1 MNERFNLSAWTLTHR
16 SFVSYLILLIIAA
29 GTWSFFHIGRSE
41 DPPYKLKT
49 MIVQAFWPGATVIET
64 LEQLTDRLERK
75 LQELPHL
82 DNIRSYTTGGR
93 STLLI
98 TVQQEAHRIIP
109 ELWYQVR
116 KKVDDIRLDLP
127 QGVIGPGLNDEF
139 GDTFGIVYA
148 FSTDRFSFRELR
160 DYVDQV
166 RSQLLQIPDV
176 SKIETVGE
184 QEERIYLEFSVE
196 QLSGLSIDPSTLIK
210 ALQAQNAVTP
220 PGVVETKDDKLLI
233 RTTGAFESEQ
243 NIREVN
249 FAVNGRMIRL
259 TDIATVK
266 RGYADPPQP
275 LFRVNGRAAIG
286 LSIAMR
292 AGGNILTLG
301 NNVQGAMSRI
311 TADLPTGIEVKLVA
325 DQPLM
330 VKHAVNEFLEAL
342 WEAVAIV
349 LAVSFLSLGFRA
361 GAVVAFSIPIVL
373 AVVFTVMY
381 AAGIDFQRVSLGALI
396 IALGLLVDDA
406 MITTETMVSRLEGG
420 DNKTSAATYAYNTT
434 AFPMLTG
441 TLVTIC
447 GFVPIGFAQSD
458 AGEYTFSLFAVVSI
472 ALITSWFV
480 AVLFAPL
487 FGVAI
492 LPSKFKRHSDKP
504 SRGRIVF
511 RAILAHAMRWRWLT
525 IASTIALFGLS
536 IYGLLLVPQ
545 QFFPPSDRPE
555 LVVDLKLPEGSS
567 MYATDLATAQVD
579 ELLRGDEDVERWTT
593 YSGRG
598 AMRFY
603 LSFNVQL
610 TNDFFGQ
617 VLIVTK
623 SFEARERLRTR
634 LEAALN
640 DRLPAAV
647 VRIYP
652 LSIGLPGD
660 WPLQY
665 RVSGPDVEKVRHIAY
680 RVAQAVST
688 NPYVRNTSFDW
699 IEPART
705 IRVGVDQ
712 DQARALGLSSD
723 AVAQLL
729 RFVMTGATIT
739 QVRDRKYLIDV
750 VVRANDED
758 RASLSTMRTMQVPLP
773 SGRSVPL
780 SQVASIE
787 PGLEYPLIWRR
798 DRVPTIT
805 VLSDLAD
812 GILPHAASA
821 ALMPKIAEIQATLSP
836 NYLVVAG
843 GETEE
848 SVRSLKSIAAVV
860 PLMLF
865 LTFTILM
872 IQLQSFQLLFLVLS
886 VAPLGLIGVVAALL
900 ITNKPLGFVAI
911 LGVIALIGMIARN
924 SVILVDQIQIEI
936 KRGTSPW
943 DGVIN
948 ATAHRLRPILLTSAA
963 AILGLVPIAPTVFWG
978 PLAYA
983 IMGGLAAA
991 TLLTLIF
998 LPALY
1003 VAWFGIREDQAP
1015 GEAG

>member
-1 MNERFNLSAWTLTHR
+1 MNERLNLSAWTLAHR
-16 SFVSYLILLIIAA
+16 SFVTYLILLIIAA

-49 MIVQAFWPGATVIET
+49 MVVQAFWPGATVTET

-98 TVQQEAHRIIP
+98 TVQQEAHRIVP

-116 KKVDDIRLDLP
+116 KKVDDVRLDLP
-127 QGVIGPGLNDEF
+127 QGVIGPASNDEF

-166 RSQLLQIPDV
+166 RSQLLQVPEV

-196 QLSGLSIDPSTLIK
+196 QLSELSIDPSTLIK

-220 PGVVETKDDKLLI
+220 PGVIETKDDKLLI
-233 RTTGAFESEQ
+233 RTTGAFESEK

-249 FAVNGRMIRL
+249 FAVNGRMVRL
-259 TDIATVK
+259 TDIATVR

-311 TADLPTGIEVKLVA
+311 TADLPTGIETKLVA

-349 LAVSFLSLGFRA
+349 LGVSFLTLGFRA

-381 AAGIDFQRVSLGALI
+381 ATGIDFQRVSLGALI

-420 DNKTSAATYAYNTT
+420 DNKISAATYAYSTT

-472 ALITSWFV
+472 ALIASWFV
-480 AVLFAPL
+480 AILFAPL

-492 LPSKFKRHSDKP
+492 LPTKLKGHSDKP

-511 RAILAHAMRWRWLT
+511 RAILGQAMRWRWFT

-536 IYGLLLVPQ
+536 IYGLLLIPQ

-567 MYATDLATAQVD
+567 VYATDLATAQLD

-617 VLIVTK
+617 VVIVTK
-623 SFEARERLRTR
+623 SFDARERLRTR

-640 DRLPAAV
+640 DRLPGAV

-665 RVSGPDVEKVRHIAY
+665 RVTGPDVEKVRHIAY

-758 RASLSTMRTMQVPLP
+758 RASVSTIRTMQVPLP

-780 SQVASIE
+780 SQIASID

-805 VLSDLAD
+805 VLSDLAG
-812 GILPHAASA
+812 GILPHAAST
-821 ALMPKIAEIQATLSP
+821 ALTPKIAEIQATLSP
-836 NYLVVAG
+836 GYLVAAG

-911 LGVIALIGMIARN
+911 LGVIALVGMIARN

-936 KRGTSPW
+936 KRARSPW
-943 DGVIN
+943 DGVID
-948 ATAHRLRPILLTSAA
+948 ATTHRMRPILLTSAA
-963 AILGLVPIAPTVFWG
+963 AILGLIPIAPTVFWG

-991 TLLTLIF
+991 TLLTLLF
-998 LPALY
+998 LPAVY
-1003 VAWFGIREDQAP
+1003 VAWFGIRQEQAP

>member
-1 MNERFNLSAWTLTHR
+1 MNERLNLSAWTLAHR
-16 SFVSYLILLIIAA
+16 SFVVYLILLIAAA

-49 MIVQAFWPGATVIET
+49 MVVQAFWPGATVTET

-98 TVQQEAHRIIP
+98 TVQQEAHRIVP

-116 KKVDDIRLDLP
+116 KKVEDVRLELP
-127 QGVIGPGLNDEF
+127 QGVIGPASNDEF

-259 TDIATVK
+259 TDIATVR

-301 NNVQGAMSRI
+301 ENVQGAMGRI
-311 TADLPTGIEVKLVA
+311 IADLPTGIEAKLVA

-349 LAVSFLSLGFRA
+349 LGVSFLTLGFRA

-381 AAGIDFQRVSLGALI
+381 ATGIDFQRVSLGALI

-406 MITTETMVSRLEGG
+406 MITTETMVTRLEGG
-420 DNKTSAATYAYNTT
+420 DNKVSAATYAYSTT

-472 ALITSWFV
+472 ALIASWFV

-487 FGVAI
+487 FGLAI
-492 LPSKFKRHSDKP
+492 LPTKVKQHSDKL
-504 SRGRIVF
+504 SRGRIAF
-511 RAILAHAMRWRWLT
+511 RAILGQAMRWRWFT
-525 IASTIALFGLS
+525 IGSTIALFGLS
-536 IYGLLLVPQ
+536 IYGLLFIPQ

-567 MYATDLATAQVD
+567 VYATDLATAQLD

-617 VLIVTK
+617 VVIVAK
-623 SFEARERLRTR
+623 SFAARERLRTR
-634 LEAALN
+634 LEAALS
-640 DRLPAAV
+640 DRLPGAV

-688 NPYVRNTSFDW
+688 NPHVRNTSFDW

-758 RASLSTMRTMQVPLP
+758 RASVSTIRTMQVPLP

-805 VLSDLAD
+805 VLSDLAG

-821 ALMPKIAEIQATLSP
+821 ALTPKIAEIQATLSP
-836 NYLVVAG
+836 GYVIAAG

-848 SVRSLKSIAAVV
+848 SLRSLKSIAAVI
-860 PLMLF
+860 PFMLF

-911 LGVIALIGMIARN
+911 LGVIALVGMIARN

-936 KRGTSPW
+936 KRARSPW
-943 DGVIN
+943 DGVID
-948 ATAHRLRPILLTSAA
+948 ATTHRLRPILLTSAA
-963 AILGLVPIAPTVFWG
+963 AILGLIPIAPTVFWG

-991 TLLTLIF
+991 TLLTLLF

-1003 VAWFGIREDQAP
+1003 VAWFGIRQEQAP

>member
-1 MNERFNLSAWTLTHR
+1 MNERFNLSAWTLAHR
-16 SFVSYLILLIIAA
+16 SFVTYLILLIIAA

-49 MIVQAFWPGATVIET
+49 MVVQAFWPGATVTET
-64 LEQLTDRLERK
+64 LEQLTDRLERR

-98 TVQQEAHRIIP
+98 TVQQEAHRIVP

-116 KKVDDIRLDLP
+116 KKVEDVRLELP
-127 QGVIGPGLNDEF
+127 QGVIGPASNDEF

-166 RSQLLQIPDV
+166 RSQLLQVPDV

-259 TDIATVK
+259 TDIATVR

-292 AGGNILTLG
+292 AGGNILSLG
-301 NNVQGAMSRI
+301 NNVQDAMARI
-311 TADLPTGIEVKLVA
+311 TADLPTGIEAKLVA

-342 WEAVAIV
+342 WEALAIV
-349 LAVSFLSLGFRA
+349 LGVSFLTLGFRA

-381 AAGIDFQRVSLGALI
+381 ATGIDFQRVSLGALI

-420 DNKTSAATYAYNTT
+420 DNKISAATYAYSTT

-472 ALITSWFV
+472 ALIASWFV
-480 AVLFAPL
+480 AILFAPL

-492 LPSKFKRHSDKP
+492 LPIKLKRHSDKP
-504 SRGRIVF
+504 SRGRSLF
-511 RAILAHAMRWRWLT
+511 RAVLGQAMRWRWFT

-536 IYGLLLVPQ
+536 IYGLLLIPQ

-567 MYATDLATAQVD
+567 VYATDLATAQLD

-617 VLIVTK
+617 VVIVTK
-623 SFEARERLRTR
+623 SFDARERLRTR

-640 DRLPAAV
+640 DRLPGAV

-665 RVSGPDVEKVRHIAY
+665 RVSGPDLEKVRHIAY

-688 NPYVRNTSFDW
+688 NPYVRNTNFDW

-705 IRVGVDQ
+705 IRVNVDQ

-758 RASLSTMRTMQVPLP
+758 RASVSTIRTMQVPLP

-780 SQVASIE
+780 SQVASID

-805 VLSDLAD
+805 VLSDLAG
-812 GILPHAASA
+812 GILPHAAST
-821 ALMPKIAEIQATLSP
+821 ALTPKIAEIQATLSP
-836 NYLVVAG
+836 GYVVAAG

-848 SVRSLKSIAAVV
+848 SLRSLKSIAAVV
-860 PLMLF
+860 PFMLF

-936 KRGTSPW
+936 QRARSPW
-943 DGVIN
+943 DGVID
-948 ATAHRLRPILLTSAA
+948 ATTHRLRPILLTSAA
-963 AILGLVPIAPTVFWG
+963 AILGLIPIAPTVFWG

-991 TLLTLIF
+991 TLLTLLF

-1003 VAWFGIREDQAP
+1003 VAWFGIRQEQAP

>member
-1 MNERFNLSAWTLTHR
+1 
-16 SFVSYLILLIIAA
+16 
-29 GTWSFFHIGRSE
+29 
-41 DPPYKLKT
+41 
-49 MIVQAFWPGATVIET
+49 
-64 LEQLTDRLERK
+64 
-75 LQELPHL
+75 
-82 DNIRSYTTGGR
+82 
-93 STLLI
+93 
-98 TVQQEAHRIIP
+98 
-109 ELWYQVR
+109 
-116 KKVDDIRLDLP
+116 
-127 QGVIGPGLNDEF
+127 
-139 GDTFGIVYA
+139 
-148 FSTDRFSFRELR
+148 
-160 DYVDQV
+160 
-166 RSQLLQIPDV
+166 
-176 SKIETVGE
+176 
-184 QEERIYLEFSVE
+184 
-196 QLSGLSIDPSTLIK
+196 
-210 ALQAQNAVTP
+210 
-220 PGVVETKDDKLLI
+220 
-233 RTTGAFESEQ
+233 
-243 NIREVN
+243 
-249 FAVNGRMIRL
+249 
-259 TDIATVK
+259 
-266 RGYADPPQP
+266 
-275 LFRVNGRAAIG
+275 
-286 LSIAMR
+286 
-292 AGGNILTLG
+292 
-301 NNVQGAMSRI
+301 
-311 TADLPTGIEVKLVA
+311 
-325 DQPLM
+325 
-330 VKHAVNEFLEAL
+330 
-342 WEAVAIV
+342 
-349 LAVSFLSLGFRA
+349 
-361 GAVVAFSIPIVL
+361 
-373 AVVFTVMY
+373 
-381 AAGIDFQRVSLGALI
+381 
-396 IALGLLVDDA
+396 

-525 IASTIALFGLS
+525 IASTIALFGVS

-623 SFEARERLRTR
+623 SFEARERLRTH

-836 NYLVVAG
+836 NYLIVAG

-943 DGVIN
+943 DSVIN

>member
-1 MNERFNLSAWTLTHR
+1 
-16 SFVSYLILLIIAA
+16 
-29 GTWSFFHIGRSE
+29 
-41 DPPYKLKT
+41 
-49 MIVQAFWPGATVIET
+49 
-64 LEQLTDRLERK
+64 
-75 LQELPHL
+75 
-82 DNIRSYTTGGR
+82 
-93 STLLI
+93 
-98 TVQQEAHRIIP
+98 
-109 ELWYQVR
+109 
-116 KKVDDIRLDLP
+116 
-127 QGVIGPGLNDEF
+127 
-139 GDTFGIVYA
+139 
-148 FSTDRFSFRELR
+148 
-160 DYVDQV
+160 
-166 RSQLLQIPDV
+166 
-176 SKIETVGE
+176 
-184 QEERIYLEFSVE
+184 
-196 QLSGLSIDPSTLIK
+196 
-210 ALQAQNAVTP
+210 
-220 PGVVETKDDKLLI
+220 
-233 RTTGAFESEQ
+233 
-243 NIREVN
+243 
-249 FAVNGRMIRL
+249 
-259 TDIATVK
+259 
-266 RGYADPPQP
+266 
-275 LFRVNGRAAIG
+275 
-286 LSIAMR
+286 
-292 AGGNILTLG
+292 
-301 NNVQGAMSRI
+301 
-311 TADLPTGIEVKLVA
+311 
-325 DQPLM
+325 
-330 VKHAVNEFLEAL
+330 
-342 WEAVAIV
+342 
-349 LAVSFLSLGFRA
+349 
-361 GAVVAFSIPIVL
+361 
-373 AVVFTVMY
+373 
-381 AAGIDFQRVSLGALI
+381 
-396 IALGLLVDDA
+396 
-406 MITTETMVSRLEGG
+406 
-420 DNKTSAATYAYNTT
+420 
-434 AFPMLTG
+434 
-441 TLVTIC
+441 
-447 GFVPIGFAQSD
+447 
-458 AGEYTFSLFAVVSI
+458 
-472 ALITSWFV
+472 
-480 AVLFAPL
+480 
-487 FGVAI
+487 
-492 LPSKFKRHSDKP
+492 
-504 SRGRIVF
+504 
-511 RAILAHAMRWRWLT
+511 
-525 IASTIALFGLS
+525 
-536 IYGLLLVPQ
+536 
-545 QFFPPSDRPE
+545 
-555 LVVDLKLPEGSS
+555 
-567 MYATDLATAQVD
+567 
-579 ELLRGDEDVERWTT
+579 
-593 YSGRG
+593 
-598 AMRFY
+598 MRFY

-617 VLIVTK
+617 VLIVAK
-623 SFEARERLRTR
+623 SFDARERLRTR
-634 LEAALN
+634 LEAALS
-640 DRLPAAV
+640 DRLPTAV

-705 IRVGVDQ
+705 IRVVVDQ

-758 RASLSTMRTMQVPLP
+758 RASVSTIRTMQVPLP

-805 VLSDLAD
+805 VLSDLAG
-812 GILPHAASA
+812 GILPHGASA

-836 NYLVVAG
+836 GYLVAAG

-943 DGVIN
+943 DGVVN
-948 ATAHRLRPILLTSAA
+948 ATTHRLRPILLTSAA

-983 IMGGLAAA
+983 IMGGLASA

-1003 VAWFGIREDQAP
+1003 VAWFGIREEEAV

>member
-1 MNERFNLSAWTLTHR
+1 MNERFNLSAWTLAHR
-16 SFVSYLILLIIAA
+16 SFVTYLILLIIAA

-49 MIVQAFWPGATVIET
+49 MVVQAFWPGATVTET
-64 LEQLTDRLERK
+64 LEQLTDRLERR

-98 TVQQEAHRIIP
+98 TVQQEAHRIVP

-116 KKVDDIRLDLP
+116 KKVEDVRLELP
-127 QGVIGPGLNDEF
+127 QGVIGPASNDEF

-166 RSQLLQIPDV
+166 RSQLLQVPDV

-259 TDIATVK
+259 TDIATVR

-292 AGGNILTLG
+292 AGGNILSLG
-301 NNVQGAMSRI
+301 NNVQDAMARI
-311 TADLPTGIEVKLVA
+311 TADLPTGIEAKLVA

-342 WEAVAIV
+342 WEALAIV
-349 LAVSFLSLGFRA
+349 LGVSFLTLGFRA

-381 AAGIDFQRVSLGALI
+381 ATGIDFQRVSLGALI

-420 DNKTSAATYAYNTT
+420 DNKIAAATYAYSTT

-472 ALITSWFV
+472 ALIASWFV
-480 AVLFAPL
+480 AILFAPL

-492 LPSKFKRHSDKP
+492 LPTKLKRHSDKP
-504 SRGRIVF
+504 SRGRIIF
-511 RAILAHAMRWRWLT
+511 RAILGQAMRWRWFT

-536 IYGLLLVPQ
+536 IYGLLLIPQ

-567 MYATDLATAQVD
+567 VYATDLATAQLD

-617 VLIVTK
+617 VVIVTK
-623 SFEARERLRTR
+623 SFDARERLRTR

-640 DRLPAAV
+640 DRLPGAV

-665 RVSGPDVEKVRHIAY
+665 RVSGPDLEKVRHIAY

-688 NPYVRNTSFDW
+688 NPYVRNTNFDW

-705 IRVGVDQ
+705 IRVNVDQ

-758 RASLSTMRTMQVPLP
+758 RASVSTIRTMQVPLP

-780 SQVASIE
+780 SQVASID

-805 VLSDLAD
+805 VLSDLAG
-812 GILPHAASA
+812 GILPHAAST
-821 ALMPKIAEIQATLSP
+821 ALTPKIAEIQATLSP
-836 NYLVVAG
+836 GYVVAAG

-848 SVRSLKSIAAVV
+848 SLRSLKSIAAVV
-860 PLMLF
+860 PFMLF

-936 KRGTSPW
+936 QRARSPW
-943 DGVIN
+943 DGVID
-948 ATAHRLRPILLTSAA
+948 ATTHRLRPILLTSAA
-963 AILGLVPIAPTVFWG
+963 AILGLIPIAPTVFWG

-991 TLLTLIF
+991 TLLTLLF

-1003 VAWFGIREDQAP
+1003 VAWFGIRQEQAP

>member
-1 MNERFNLSAWTLTHR
+1 MSEQFNLSGWTLAHR
-16 SFVSYLILLIIAA
+16 SFVTYLIILIITA
-29 GTWSFFHIGRSE
+29 GIWSFFRIGRSE

-49 MIVQAFWPGATVIET
+49 MVVQAVWPGATVSET
-64 LEQLTDRLERK
+64 LEQVTDRLERK
-75 LQELPHL
+75 LQEVPHL
-82 DNIRSYTTGGR
+82 DNIRSYTTGGK

-98 TVQQEAHRIIP
+98 TVQQAAHNIVP

-116 KKVDDIRLDLP
+116 KKVDDIRLELP

-160 DYVDQV
+160 DYVDRV
-166 RSQLLQIPDV
+166 RSQLLQIADI

-184 QEERIYLEFSVE
+184 QEERIYLEFSVD
-196 QLSGLSIDPSTLIK
+196 QLSGLGIDPASLIK

-233 RTTGAFESEQ
+233 RTTGAFESEE

-286 LSIAMR
+286 LSVSMR

-301 NNVQGAMSRI
+301 NNVQGTMAHIIS
-311 TADLPTGIEVKLVA
+311 DLPTGIEAKLVA

-342 WEAVAIV
+342 LEAVVIV

-373 AVVFTVMY
+373 AVVFTIMY
-381 AAGIDFQRVSLGALI
+381 ATGIDFQRVSLGALI
-396 IALGLLVDDA
+396 ISLGLLVDDA
-406 MITTETMVSRLEGG
+406 MITTETMVSRLEAG
-420 DNKTSAATYAYNTT
+420 DNKTSAATYAYRTT

-487 FGVAI
+487 IGAAV
-492 LPSKFKRHSDKP
+492 LSTNGKMHSDKP
-504 SRGRIVF
+504 SRGNLIF
-511 RAILAHAMRWRWLT
+511 RTILAHAMRWRWFT
-525 IASTIALFGLS
+525 IASTIALFGIS
-536 IYGLLLVPQ
+536 IYALQFVPQ

-555 LVVDLKLPEGSS
+555 LLVDLKLPEGSS
-567 MYATDLATAQVD
+567 IYTTDLATSQVD
-579 ELLRGDEDVERWTT
+579 ELLRGDEDVDRWTT

-617 VLIVTK
+617 VLIVAK

-634 LEAALN
+634 LEAAL
-640 DRLPAAV
+640 DERIPSAV

-665 RVSGPDVEKVRHIAY
+665 RVTGAEVEQVRHIAY

-688 NPYVRNTSFDW
+688 NPYVRNTNFDW

-705 IRVGVDQ
+705 IRVRVDQ
-712 DQARALGLSSD
+712 DHARALGLSSD

-750 VVRANDED
+750 VLRANDED
-758 RASLSTMRTMQVPLP
+758 RASVSTIRTMQLPLP
-773 SGRSVPL
+773 SGRSVSL

-798 DRVPTIT
+798 DRIPTIT
-805 VLSDLAD
+805 VLSDLAP
-812 GILPHAASA
+812 GILPHAASS
-821 ALMPKIAEIQATLSP
+821 ALTPKIAEINATLSP
-836 NYLVVAG
+836 GYLVTAG

-848 SVRSLKSIAAVV
+848 SVKSQKSIAAVV

-886 VAPLGLIGVVAALL
+886 VAPLGLIGVVSALL
-900 ITNKPLGFVAI
+900 IANKPLGFVAI

-924 SVILVDQIQIEI
+924 SVILIDQIQIEI
-936 KRGTSPW
+936 KRGGSPW
-943 DGVIN
+943 ESVIH
-948 ATAHRLRPILLTSAA
+948 ATTHRLRPILLTSAA
-963 AILGLVPIAPTVFWG
+963 AILGLIPIAPTVFWG

-983 IMGGLAAA
+983 IMGGLAVA

-1003 VAWFGIREDQAP
+1003 VAWFRIKDDRRQSA
-1015 GEAG
+1015 AL